1 MADKKICVNCNTEIM
16 VEEKFCHKC
25 GYSFVTEG
33 KSEKSEDVIAEEP
46 KKIEKTSISNKK
58 KAIIGVIVAV
68 FACIV
73 GYIGY
78 TSYTKQQIQNYLT
91 EAYTYMTEI
100 NDTTQNLYY
109 VNEVWDIA
117 EAGSW
122 MNYAIVKEYGSNMF
136 SEYIMNAEIS
146 FKTIEDLYKS
156 LQEKKGSIKKM
167 EKIDEQIEELHLAYE
182 TAYSMII
189 LFEYGGNSAEIS
201 KLRTETSE
209 LKTMINDMANE
220 YGIVVGRED
229 GVKVAN

>member
-1 MADKKICVNCNTEIM
+1 MEDKKTCVNCNAEILAD
-16 VEEKFCHKC
+16 EKFCHKC
-25 GYSFVTEG
+25 GYSFLDES
-33 KSEKSEDVIAEEP
+33 KQEEP
-46 KKIEKTSISNKK
+46 EKVNMEELQKVEKAPINSKKRAMVGVVV
-58 KAIIGVIVAV
+58 AIIV
-68 FACIV
+68 CIV

-78 TSYTKQQIQNYLT
+78 TNYTKQQIKEYLSV
-91 EAYTYMTEI
+91 AHTYMTEI
-100 NDTTQNLYY
+100 NDTTQGLYY

-122 MNYAIVKEYGSNMF
+122 MNYAIVKQYGSNMF

-167 EKIDEQIEELHLAYE
+167 EKIDEQVEELHLAYE

-201 KLRTETSE
+201 RLRSETSE
-209 LKTMINDMANE
+209 LKTMINDIADE
-220 YGIVVGRED
+220 YGIVVTGED